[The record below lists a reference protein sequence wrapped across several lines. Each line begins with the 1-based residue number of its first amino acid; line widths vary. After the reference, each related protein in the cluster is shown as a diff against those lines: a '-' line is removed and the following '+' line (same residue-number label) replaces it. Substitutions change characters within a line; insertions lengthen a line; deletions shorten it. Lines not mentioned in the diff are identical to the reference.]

1 MLRLYDYP
9 DSGNGYK
16 VRLALAQLERAY
28 EFIEVDILQG
38 ESHTPEFLEKNPDG
52 RVPVLELDDGTCLP
66 ESNAILFYLSEGTA
80 LLPDDTLAR
89 AQCLRWMFFEQY
101 SHEPAIAVARFI
113 MRHTAEDDTR
123 RALLPEKRDKG
134 YAALLVM
141 ERHLRDHAFFVGE
154 QYSIADIALYA
165 YTHVAHEGGMSLEHF
180 PAVTHWL
187 DSVRRQP
194 NHVPMQR

>member
-1 MLRLYDYP
+1 MLRLYDFP

-28 EFIEVDILQG
+28 EFVEVDILRG
-38 ESHTPEFLEKNPDG
+38 ETHTPEFLAKNPDG
-52 RVPVLELDDGTCLP
+52 RIPVLELEDGTCLP
-66 ESNAILFYLSEGTA
+66 ESGAILYYLADGTP
-80 LLPDDTLAR
+80 LLPEDKLAR

-113 MRHTAEDDTR
+113 MRHTPEDDPR
-123 RALLPEKRDKG
+123 RALLPEKHDKG
-134 YAALLVM
+134 YAALMAM
-141 ERHLRDHAFFVGE
+141 ERHLRDHAFFVGG

-165 YTHVAHEGGMSLEHF
+165 YTHIAHEGGMSLEHF
-180 PAVTHWL
+180 PAVSHWL
-187 DSVRRQP
+187 ESVRQQP